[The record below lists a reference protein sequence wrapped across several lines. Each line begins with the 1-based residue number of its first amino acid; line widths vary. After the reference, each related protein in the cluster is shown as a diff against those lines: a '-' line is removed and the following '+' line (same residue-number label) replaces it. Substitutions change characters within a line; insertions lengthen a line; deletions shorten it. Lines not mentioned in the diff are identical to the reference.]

1 MDQSCLEVLEEFS
14 THGFA
19 KVQLRSLGE
28 LQKVRRM
35 YAELVHK
42 LSDQDSMEACLS
54 AALERFHELPLPT
67 GLNTF
72 RLRLISELNDIACFN
87 SQLFLDPLPTI
98 VEHLLGPD
106 LLIQRHVNLV
116 IQRPRDVD
124 NAELHSDFPTNSA
137 FEVVVWI
144 PMVDCDKSNGMY
156 LQNLAQTRAMINE
169 LEESEGKSWARV
181 KAKVE
186 EDAIAVPVSFGECLI
201 FMTPLFHGSKVNTS
215 NVTRTSFNFRLKGM
229 FSPCGKKDPFNFW
242 EIAKI
247 SAFTKTALSF

>member
-1 MDQSCLEVLEEFS
+1 MDRSCIKVVEEFN

-19 KVQLRSLGE
+19 KVQLRSLAQLRE
-28 LQKVRRM
+28 VRRQ
-35 YAELVHK
+35 YAELMRK
-42 LSDQDSMEACLS
+42 LSDQKSMEDCLPT
-54 AALERFHELPLPT
+54 ALERCHELPLRT
-67 GLNTF
+67 DLNTF
-72 RLRLISELNDIACFN
+72 RLKLISELNDIAGFN
-87 SQLFLDPLPTI
+87 SQLFLDPLPKI

-116 IQRPRDVD
+116 IQRPHDVD

-137 FEVVVWI
+137 FEVVVWV

-201 FMTPLFHGSKVNTS
+201 FMTTLFHGSKINTS

-229 FSPCGKKDPFNFW
+229 FSPCGQKDPFNFW